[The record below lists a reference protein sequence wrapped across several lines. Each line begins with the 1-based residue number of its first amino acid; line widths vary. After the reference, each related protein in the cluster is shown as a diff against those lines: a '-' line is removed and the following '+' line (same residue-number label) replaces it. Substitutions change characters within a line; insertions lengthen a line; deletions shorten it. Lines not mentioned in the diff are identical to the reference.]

1 MKDKV
6 EPGMAS
12 KLSVTKY
19 SSLSLKYSQN
29 IHKIF
34 KLQSMENESKQTTGC
49 ATEFYFYTEVDNY
62 HTYHRVG
69 FIVDGEI
76 YNDVVRECEN

>member
-12 KLSVTKY
+12 ELSVTKY

-29 IHKIF
+29 THKIF
-34 KLQSMENESKQTTGC
+34 
-49 ATEFYFYTEVDNY
+49 
-62 HTYHRVG
+62 
-69 FIVDGEI
+69 
-76 YNDVVRECEN
+76 